1 MVIATKVHKPSPWLV
16 GLVLAVGL
24 MGMGLGAWLRLRTPP
39 IGTTIEPPKLMPNF
53 ELRNQDNLLVHLSD
67 LQGKPVLMIFGYTHC
82 PDVCPLGLVDFKKV
96 KAALG
101 DQGAAVNYL
110 FISVDGDR
118 DTPDVLKRYMAAFDS
133 QFMGLTERPFIV
145 SEVAASYNAKF
156 MRRISSTAQKEYLVS
171 HTTETYLL
179 DQHGNLRRV
188 YPYAAP
194 TDAIARDVKQLL
206 DESTSSQSA
215 DH

>member
-1 MVIATKVHKPSPWLV
+1 M
-16 GLVLAVGL
+16 
-24 MGMGLGAWLRLRTPP
+24 
-39 IGTTIEPPKLMPNF
+39 
-53 ELRNQDNLLVHLSD
+53 
-67 LQGKPVLMIFGYTHC
+67 
-82 PDVCPLGLVDFKKV
+82 
-96 KAALG
+96 G

-118 DTPDVLKRYMAAFDS
+118 DTPDVLKRYMAGFDP

-188 YPYAAP
+188 YPYGAP
-194 TDAIARDVKQLL
+194 TDAIACDVKQLL
-206 DESTSSQSA
+206 DEGTSGQSA